1 MDSETLQLKFMA
13 LQNGDIVAFE
23 EIYTHLKVPMYTI
36 ILRITRD
43 WSLSE
48 DILQEV
54 FLKLYQ
60 SPPTSPIRNLAHI
73 CSRWRAIWQLIT

>member
-1 MDSETLQLKFMA
+1 MHSGFVIVSERGNYMDSETLQLKFMA

-48 DILQEV
+48 DI
-54 FLKLYQ
+54 
-60 SPPTSPIRNLAHI
+60 
-73 CSRWRAIWQLIT
+73 